1 MWKSPQIPGSRDRPL
16 RSIWYSSLNTS
27 NPCASADAN
36 CRSGLQAIVIAPIYN
51 LLLARAD
58 AGGEFDA
65 ALKRTAMVRVE
76 DAASQFGARYFANR
90 PQPHY
95 HVRDDDGRVGMP
107 AIKEKETWRINEETV
122 ALGLK

>member
-1 MWKSPQIPGSRDRPL
+1 MWQPPRIPSSRDRPL
-16 RSIWYSSLNTS
+16 RSIWYSSLHTS

-36 CRSGLQAIVIAPIYN
+36 CRHGLQAVVIASIYN

-58 AGGEFDA
+58 SCYEFDA

-76 DAASQFGARYFANR
+76 DASSQFGARILANG

-95 HVRDDDGRVGMP
+95 YGRDDGGRANKP
-107 AIKEKETWRINEETV
+107 AIKEKGTWRVNDEAADLE
-122 ALGLK
+122 LK